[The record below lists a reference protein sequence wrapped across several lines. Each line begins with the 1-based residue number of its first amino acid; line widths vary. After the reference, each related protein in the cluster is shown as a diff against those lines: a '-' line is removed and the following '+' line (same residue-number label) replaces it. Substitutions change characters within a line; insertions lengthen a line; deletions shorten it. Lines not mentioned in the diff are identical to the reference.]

1 VKKLL
6 TYAVVALVVAACS
19 TSAPK
24 PDKNLLPPPSASS
37 VDGLVAA
44 IQDEARQGDH
54 QSDSKARVDLAMQA
68 SVNADA
74 CTQLDP
80 HAPACQYGSA
90 IAMGLQ
96 ARAYPTH
103 GGLRLLSDMLQTLSN
118 VEAADP
124 NYDHAGAARVQA
136 LVYLRAPTWP
146 LGPGDADTGLKA
158 ARRAISLQPDYPPN
172 LLALA
177 EAQLK
182 TGDEKGARE
191 NYTRARDLA
200 QALPAGPDRDD
211 WLRQANDVLE
221 GR

>member
-1 VKKLL
+1 
-6 TYAVVALVVAACS
+6 
-19 TSAPK
+19 
-24 PDKNLLPPPSASS
+24 
-37 VDGLVAA
+37 
-44 IQDEARQGDH
+44 
-54 QSDSKARVDLAMQA
+54 
-68 SVNADA
+68 
-74 CTQLDP
+74 
-80 HAPACQYGSA
+80 
-90 IAMGLQ
+90 MGLQ

-103 GGLRLLSDMLQTLSN
+103 GGLRLLGDMLQTLSN

-124 NYDHAGAARVQA
+124 DYDHAGPARVQA

-146 LGPGDADTGLKA
+146 IGPGDADTGLQA
-158 ARRAISLQPDYPPN
+158 ARRAISRQPDYPPN

-182 TGDEKGARE
+182 TGDENGARA

-221 GR
+221 GK

>member
-1 VKKLL
+1 VKKLVIC
-6 TYAVVALVVAACS
+6 AVAALVVAACS
-19 TSAPK
+19 AAPRQ
-24 PDKNLLPPPSASS
+24 PDKNLLPPPSANS
-37 VDGLVAA
+37 VEGLVAA
-44 IQDEARQGDH
+44 IRDEAQRGDH
-54 QSDSKARVDLAMQA
+54 ESDSKARVDLAMQA

-74 CTQLDP
+74 CVKLDP

-124 NYDHAGAARVQA
+124 NYDHAGPARVQA

-146 LGPGDADTGLKA
+146 LGPGDADTGLAA
-158 ARRAISLQPDYPPN
+158 ARRAVSLQPDYPPN

-182 TGDEKGARE
+182 TGDVKGARA
-191 NYTRARDLA
+191 NYMRARDLA
-200 QALPAGPDRDD
+200 QALAPGPDRDD
-211 WLRQANDVLE
+211 WLRQANDALQ